1 MLDKKI
7 IKQYKK
13 KQKDEI
19 KKKSYKTKGKQGLN
33 QTIITYLSIITFIVN
48 RLNVLI
54 KRKLSEWVKKTRTYN
69 MLPTRDSKWEME
81 KHTPNKGK
89 LQGSRGS
96 NTYRR
101 WNRF

>member
-69 MLPTRDSKWEME
+69 MLPTRDSK
-81 KHTPNKGK
+81 
-89 LQGSRGS
+89 
-96 NTYRR
+96 
-101 WNRF
+101 